1 MVVVVVAVPLVE
13 QVGGKGVARR
23 GLDRILCRSVFLVV
37 VVVVVVLVIGQV
49 GGNGVARHGL
59 DRILCRSAVDVVV
72 VVVVVVAFLVVLAGQ
87 VKG

>member
-13 QVGGKGVARR
+13 
-23 GLDRILCRSVFLVV
+23 
-37 VVVVVVLVIGQV
+37 QV